1 MYLDGDHFL
10 SFLLALA
17 VLQGIGA
24 LEFDVYNNAASTPG
38 GARFDEEIGI
48 PYAKQV
54 IKTKPNE
61 AFIS

>member
-1 MYLDGDHFL
+1 MVSGFRYTVQRQNIAMALQIHLDHHHFL

-38 GARFDEEIGI
+38 GAR
-48 PYAKQV
+48 
-54 IKTKPNE
+54 
-61 AFIS
+61 